1 MAVTALKRLGTMP
14 AATQV
19 IALLASHL
27 EGDDERVRT
36 IALQIAA
43 TEARQGHVK
52 TAQTLRKL
60 LDAPVSKAN
69 LASPQP
75 TSILA
80 RARGDLD
87 GLITVAQPKT
97 RLLDM
102 TLTIPVHDRLQRMVR
117 QQIARGR
124 LREHALRPSSKLLL
138 VGPPGSGKTL
148 TASALAGEL
157 NLPLFTIRLDAVITR
172 FLGETATK
180 LRAVFDQIA
189 QMRGVYL
196 FDEFDA
202 IGGKRSAGN
211 DVGEIRR
218 ILNSFLQFLEEPNAT
233 DSLIVAATN
242 HPDLL
247 DRALIRRFDEIIEYG
262 LPDAEEARDLIQRRL
277 RRYAGKALNWNAVAA
292 TAQGLSQGE
301 IARAV
306 EDALRDAILADRKTV
321 DQATVILALEAR
333 RGMREAMADIFNE

>member
-1 MAVTALKRLGTMP
+1 MP
-14 AATQV
+14 AAKQV
-19 IALLASHL
+19 IALLAGHL
-27 EGDDERVRT
+27 EGNEERVRT
-36 IALQIAA
+36 IALQIAS

-52 TAQTLRKL
+52 NAEMLRKL
-60 LDAPVSKAN
+60 LDATPREQTSTRA
-69 LASPQP
+69 P
-75 TSILA
+75 TSLLVKT
-80 RARGDLD
+80 RGDLE

-97 RLLDM
+97 RLADM
-102 TLTIPVHDRLQRMVR
+102 TLTLAVQDRLDRMVR

-148 TASALAGEL
+148 TASAIAGEL

-218 ILNSFLQFLEEPNAT
+218 VLNSFLQFLEEPNAT

-242 HPDLL
+242 HPELL

-262 LPDAEEARDLIQRRL
+262 LPDPDGVRDIVRRRL
-277 RRYAGKALNWNAVAA
+277 RKLAGRSLNWSAVAEA
-292 TAQGLSQGE
+292 AHGLSQGE
-301 IARAV
+301 ISRAV
-306 EDALRDAILADRKTV
+306 EEALREAILADRKTV
-321 DQATVILALEAR
+321 DQASLVAALDAR